1 MHVCMLHDDIM
12 DKVDKQLHRKEVA
25 QLEDSRPPQLGET
38 DRAGELHTQQVEV
51 GMGE

>member
-25 QLEDSRPPQLGET
+25 QLEDSPQQLGET
-38 DRAGELHTQQVEV
+38 DRAGELHTQQVEM
-51 GMGE
+51 GMVE